1 MPPAFEP
8 ALGAPNG
15 SGPALEAAEPIVYVN
30 GKRRVLPDGYA
41 ETTLLEYLR
50 GRLARRRRLA
60 IRSRL
65 AVNILREVHLSKV
78 MRGYCPGTPDELPL
92 VVLSYSNRCL
102 SFLQI
107 LEVCRFFPLLKR
119 TATT

>member
-15 SGPALEAAEPIVYVN
+15 SGLAPEATEPIVYVN

-50 GRLARRRRLA
+50 GRLA
-60 IRSRL
+60 
-65 AVNILREVHLSKV
+65 VNTLRELNFSKV
-78 MRGYCPGTPDELPL
+78 MRGD
-92 VVLSYSNRCL
+92 
-102 SFLQI
+102 
-107 LEVCRFFPLLKR
+107 
-119 TATT
+119 A